1 MLPNLN
7 NKNKRLVMMILHE
20 KYLETKTRLE
30 GKMFDRLIVKEYTKQ
45 CGDNYYHGKVP
56 VGINVEVR
64 VKAKVSAQERLNGY
78 ITNLPN
84 VNSLCQSVCK
94 SLVGVA
100 YDSEYQVAELFATK
114 IYGNEDRIVIEVE
127 ML

>member
-7 NKNKRLVMMILHE
+7 NKNKRLVRMVLNE
-20 KYLETKTRLE
+20 RYLETKTGLD
-30 GKMFDRLIVKEYTKQ
+30 GKIFDRLIVKEYTKQ
-45 CGDNYYHGKVP
+45 CGDTYHHGKVP
-56 VGINVEVR
+56 VGINIEIR
-64 VKAKVSAQERLNGY
+64 VKARVSSQEKLNGF

-84 VNSLCQSVCK
+84 INNLCSSVCK

-100 YDSEYQVAELFATK
+100 YDSECQVAELFATK
-114 IYGNEDRIVIEVE
+114 IYGNEDRIVIEIE